1 MRTLADKFR
10 PKTLDDIVG
19 QSHILGKGKVL
30 RKLIENKKTNNLIL
44 FGPPGIGKTTI
55 AEILATNSNKKLF
68 RLNGTTA
75 SVKDI
80 QEIAKSLDTLDGYN
94 GIVLYLDE
102 IHAFS
107 KQRQNS
113 ILSYLETGEIT
124 LIASTTENPY
134 HSINSAI
141 LSRCM
146 IFELKH
152 ISTSDIV
159 HRLKECISKIN
170 NSWINIT
177 HDDDALEYIAN
188 MSDGDLRK
196 AIGFLELAINSCITG
211 DLHID
216 INLAKE
222 ISQKNIV
229 MDKSQYYDCI
239 SMLHKSIRGSD
250 ENASLLALAMLI
262 KGGIPIEDIIR
273 RLLVI
278 ASEDCFGMGNMYS
291 TFYCLTQSA
300 KQVGLPEAQII
311 LSHAVILLATSPKSN
326 SPYLAI
332 KSAMKDVD
340 TINISDIQP
349 HLRDAHYNGAE
360 KLGIKGYKYPH
371 DYPNNYVKQEY
382 MPENLKGR
390 VYYVPGNNKY
400 ERAIK
405 DYWDKI
411 KNNK

>member
-1 MRTLADKFR
+1 MQTLADKFR
-10 PKTLDDIVG
+10 PKSLDDIVG

-30 RKLIENKKTNNLIL
+30 RRLIENKNVSNLIL

-55 AEILATNSNKKLF
+55 AQLVASASNKKLF
-68 RLNGTTA
+68 KLNGTTA

-80 QEIAKSLDTLDGYN
+80 QEIAKTLDTLEGYN
-94 GIVLYLDE
+94 GIVLYFDE

-146 IFELKH
+146 IFELKP
-152 ISTSDIV
+152 ISNVDIV
-159 HRLKECISKIN
+159 KRLKVCVDKASDSWRKI
-170 NSWINIT
+170 T
-177 HDDDALEYIAN
+177 CDDDALKYIAN
-188 MSDGDLRK
+188 ISNGDLRK
-196 AIGFLELAINSCITG
+196 AIGVLELIINSYLLEE
-211 DLHID
+211 LHID
-216 INLAKE
+216 VDMVKE
-222 ISQKNIV
+222 MSQKNIV

-239 SMLHKSIRGSD
+239 SMLQKSIRGSD

-262 KGGIPIEDIIR
+262 KGGVQLEEIIR

-278 ASEDCFGMGNMYS
+278 ASEDCFGIGNVYS

-326 SPYLAI
+326 SAYIAI
-332 KSAMKDVD
+332 KSAMHDVENV
-340 TINISDIQP
+340 NIGDIQP
-349 HLRDAHYNGAE
+349 YLRDAHYNGAE
-360 KLGIKGYKYPH
+360 KLSRVGYKYPH

-382 MPENLKGR
+382 MPENLKDR
-390 VYYVPGNNKY
+390 VYYTPGNNKY
-400 ERAIK
+400 ENAIK
-405 DYWDKI
+405 EYWERI
-411 KNNK
+411 KK

>member
-1 MRTLADKFR
+1 MQTLADKFR
-10 PKTLDDIVG
+10 PKSLDDIVG
-19 QSHILGKGKVL
+19 QEHILGKGKVI
-30 RKLIENKKTNNLIL
+30 RRLIENKNVNNLIL

-55 AEILATNSNKKLF
+55 AQLLANSSNKKLF
-68 RLNGTTA
+68 KLNGTTA

-80 QEIAKSLDTLDGYN
+80 QEIAKTLDTLDGYN
-94 GIVLYLDE
+94 GIVLYFDE

-107 KQRQNS
+107 KNRQSS

-134 HSINSAI
+134 HSIHPAI

-146 IFELKH
+146 IFELKP
-152 ISTSDIV
+152 ISNEDIV
-159 HRLKECISKIN
+159 KRLKVCIDKASD
-170 NSWINIT
+170 SWRSISYN
-177 HDDDALEYIAN
+177 DDALEYIAN
-188 MSDGDLRK
+188 ISNGDLRK
-196 AIGFLELAINSCITG
+196 SIGILELIINSYIVEE
-211 DLHID
+211 LHID
-216 INLAKE
+216 VDIVKE
-222 ISQKNIV
+222 VSQKNIV

-239 SMLHKSIRGSD
+239 SMLQKAIRGSD

-262 KGGIPIEDIIR
+262 KGGVQLEEIIR

-278 ASEDCFGMGNMYS
+278 ASEDCFGIGNVYS

-326 SPYLAI
+326 SAYKAI
-332 KSAMKDVD
+332 KLAMDDVEN
-340 TINISDIQP
+340 INIGDIQP
-349 HLRDAHYNGAE
+349 YLRDSHYSGAE
-360 KLGIKGYKYPH
+360 KLGRTGYKYPH

-390 VYYVPGNNKY
+390 VYYKPGNNKY
-400 ERAIK
+400 ENSIK
-405 DYWDKI
+405 EYWKKI
-411 KNNK
+411 KE